1 MVANMTRGYRKAG
14 GFTLI
19 ELLVVMTIISLLLS
33 IAVPRYL
40 GGLEKSKEVALRQTL
55 AVTRDAL
62 DKYYGDNGKYPDTL
76 EILVSKRYLRSLPI
90 DPMTE
95 SNSSWT
101 MVAPEDPAQGG
112 VQDIHSGANGVGR
125 DGKPFREW

>member
-1 MVANMTRGYRKAG
+1 MKQAHKPAR

-19 ELLVVMTIISLLLS
+19 ELMVVMVVVALLITL
-33 IAVPRYL
+33 AAPRYFGSL
-40 GGLEKSKEVALRQTL
+40 QKSKETALRQTL

-62 DKYYGDNGKYPDTL
+62 DKYYGDNGKYPDSL
-76 EILVSKRYLRSLPI
+76 DMLVAKRYLRGLPL
-90 DPMTE
+90 DPITE

-101 MVAPEDPAQGG
+101 TVAPDDPEKGS
-112 VQDIHSGANGVGR
+112 VFNIHSGAEGAGR